1 VPEGREAVGR
11 LRVNSGEKVVSGQW
25 ERQLSISILVLRSS
39 TSEVGF
45 DFDFDFDFDFE
56 LRTKNFPRPEDELFR
71 FLIFILRT

>member
-1 VPEGREAVGR
+1 MPEGREAVGR

-45 DFDFDFDFDFE
+45 DFDFDFE